1 MTYEENNFYRTNSI
15 FIISLSAVS
24 AADNTT
30 IKTNDHTDNIKTDD
44 ITINLEKT
52 SQSENNDGYKTY
64 EEFKKAIETSK
75 EGDTIKLGSNIKL
88 KDTLNIKTNKITID
102 GQGHTIDGDK
112 DYRIFYIPANYVTI
126 QNLKLID
133 GDCDEGAAIYADKY
147 LTVKKCEFTNNK
159 ASDRGGAIFNYNGN
173 LDISDSMFKNNRASG
188 TWGRDQYG
196 GAIYCTN
203 LKCNNCTFED
213 NYSNDDAGAIYIH
226 DGDKT
231 EIRNSKFIRNNAEL
245 SGGAI
250 SCVDVYCNNCTFE
263 NNYASN
269 LGGAINGGYGAH
281 VQNSRFKN
289 NKAGDDGGA
298 VYIDGGQGEIS
309 DSHFTNNQAKNGGAI
324 YSSNIDCLRCYF
336 ENNHANDN
344 GGALCQKVDGDLY
357 VIHASHCKF
366 IKNTAEIDGRA
377 AYCGKIIVDSDLF
390 LNNGATG
397 AKINSCWGGAV
408 FCLTMEGNKC
418 IFENNYADD
427 YGGATY
433 IKTKSE
439 STIKNTQFT
448 NNQAKDN
455 NGGAIYSNGDLRVSN
470 CNFTKNKAKTDGG
483 AIYADAK
490 VTATSSI
497 FIINEAAGTSSQC
510 YAGAIYCTNID
521 CDKCIFDNNH
531 AYDYGGAI
539 YINNK
544 GKSTIKNSKFTNNK
558 ADDYNGGAIYSKKN
572 IEVYNSLFKNNQ
584 ANNSWSPST
593 SQGGAIYCGTITCNN
608 CTFENNKAKKY
619 AGAIYINDKEV
630 STIKNSKFI
639 NNTSSFNGGAINA
652 NGKLIVESSIFKNN
666 KADHFGGALEPYEN
680 GGAIFCLNIYC
691 NNSTFENNYAESY
704 GGAIFIKNEG
714 KSTIKNSKFIN
725 NTAKLNG
732 GAIYCASINC
742 KNSTFKENYASQR
755 GGAIHINNKGLSV
768 IENSKFIDN
777 EACQKG
783 GAINIDDTSAHVVI
797 KNNSFKGNTVDKEDG
812 EGSIIYNY
820 GHYDKISNNYYGTNN
835 PDWKNALYEHKYFGL
850 DVEHRDSNPV
860 KL

>member
-1 MTYEENNFYRTNSI
+1 MTYEENNFYKTNSI

-102 GQGHTIDGDK
+102 GQGHTIDGDE

-126 QNLKLID
+126 QNLKLINW
-133 GDCDEGAAIYADKY
+133 DCDEGAAIYADKY

-298 VYIDGGQGEIS
+298 
-309 DSHFTNNQAKNGGAI
+309 
-324 YSSNIDCLRCYF
+324 
-336 ENNHANDN
+336 
-344 GGALCQKVDGDLY
+344 LCQKVDGDLY

-366 IKNTAEIDGRA
+366 IKNTAEIDGGA
-377 AYCGKIIVDSDLF
+377 AYCGKITADSDLF

-397 AKINSCWGGAV
+397 AKINSWWGGAV

-427 YGGATY
+427 YEGAIY

-497 FIINEAAGTSSQC
+497 FIINEAAGASSQC

-593 SQGGAIYCGTITCNN
+593 SQVGAIYCGTITCNN

-639 NNTSSFNGGAINA
+639 NNTSPFN
-652 NGKLIVESSIFKNN
+652 
-666 KADHFGGALEPYEN
+666 
-680 GGAIFCLNIYC
+680 
-691 NNSTFENNYAESY
+691 
-704 GGAIFIKNEG
+704 
-714 KSTIKNSKFIN
+714 
-725 NTAKLNG
+725 
-732 GAIYCASINC
+732 
-742 KNSTFKENYASQR
+742 
-755 GGAIHINNKGLSV
+755 
-768 IENSKFIDN
+768 
-777 EACQKG
+777 G

-797 KNNSFKGNTVDKEDG
+797 KNNSFKGNTVDKDG

-820 GHYDKISNNYYGTNN
+820 GHFDKISNNYYGTNN

>member
-1 MTYEENNFYRTNSI
+1 
-15 FIISLSAVS
+15 
-24 AADNTT
+24 
-30 IKTNDHTDNIKTDD
+30 
-44 ITINLEKT
+44 
-52 SQSENNDGYKTY
+52 
-64 EEFKKAIETSK
+64 
-75 EGDTIKLGSNIKL
+75 
-88 KDTLNIKTNKITID
+88 
-102 GQGHTIDGDK
+102 
-112 DYRIFYIPANYVTI
+112 
-126 QNLKLID
+126 
-133 GDCDEGAAIYADKY
+133 
-147 LTVKKCEFTNNK
+147 
-159 ASDRGGAIFNYNGN
+159 
-173 LDISDSMFKNNRASG
+173 MFKNNRASG

-231 EIRNSKFIRNNAEL
+231 EIRNSKFIRNNAEP

-366 IKNTAEIDGRA
+366 IKNTAEIDGGA
-377 AYCGKIIVDSDLF
+377 AYCGKIIADSDLF

-470 CNFTKNKAKTDGG
+470 CNFTKNKAKTD
-483 AIYADAK
+483 
-490 VTATSSI
+490 
-497 FIINEAAGTSSQC
+497 
-510 YAGAIYCTNID
+510 
-521 CDKCIFDNNH
+521 
-531 AYDYGGAI
+531 GGAI

-639 NNTSSFNGGAINA
+639 NNTSPFNGGAINA

-680 GGAIFCLNIYC
+680 GGAIFCLNIDC

-704 GGAIFIKNEG
+704 GGAIFIKN
-714 KSTIKNSKFIN
+714 SKFIN

-732 GAIYCASINC
+732 GAIYLDNTNSHVDLIHNIFE
-742 KNSTFKENYASQR
+742 KNTAER
-755 GGAIHINNKGLSV
+755 GNEGLIV
-768 IENSKFIDN
+768 Y
-777 EACQKG
+777 
-783 GAINIDDTSAHVVI
+783 TY
-797 KNNSFKGNTVDKEDG
+797 G
-812 EGSIIYNY
+812 EF
-820 GHYDKISNNYYGTNN
+820 DKISQNYYGTEN
-835 PDWKNALYEHKYFGL
+835 PLVQSLIIRTVSKVLILISIQPLSLKILYL
-850 DVEHRDSNPV
+850 
-860 KL
+860 

>member
-44 ITINLEKT
+44 ITKNLEKT

-102 GQGHTIDGDK
+102 GQGHTIDGDE

-126 QNLKLID
+126 QNLKLIN

-196 GAIYCTN
+196 GAIY
-203 LKCNNCTFED
+203 
-213 NYSNDDAGAIYIH
+213 
-226 DGDKT
+226 
-231 EIRNSKFIRNNAEL
+231 
-245 SGGAI
+245 
-250 SCVDVYCNNCTFE
+250 
-263 NNYASN
+263 
-269 LGGAINGGYGAH
+269 
-281 VQNSRFKN
+281 
-289 NKAGDDGGA
+289 
-298 VYIDGGQGEIS
+298 
-309 DSHFTNNQAKNGGAI
+309 
-324 YSSNIDCLRCYF
+324 
-336 ENNHANDN
+336 
-344 GGALCQKVDGDLY
+344 
-357 VIHASHCKF
+357 
-366 IKNTAEIDGRA
+366 
-377 AYCGKIIVDSDLF
+377 
-390 LNNGATG
+390 
-397 AKINSCWGGAV
+397 
-408 FCLTMEGNKC
+408 
-418 IFENNYADD
+418 
-427 YGGATY
+427 
-433 IKTKSE
+433 
-439 STIKNTQFT
+439 
-448 NNQAKDN
+448 
-455 NGGAIYSNGDLRVSN
+455 SNGDLRVSN

-497 FIINEAAGTSSQC
+497 FIINEAAGASSQC

-593 SQGGAIYCGTITCNN
+593 SQVGAIYCGTITCNN

-639 NNTSSFNGGAINA
+639 NNTSPFN
-652 NGKLIVESSIFKNN
+652 
-666 KADHFGGALEPYEN
+666 
-680 GGAIFCLNIYC
+680 
-691 NNSTFENNYAESY
+691 
-704 GGAIFIKNEG
+704 
-714 KSTIKNSKFIN
+714 
-725 NTAKLNG
+725 
-732 GAIYCASINC
+732 
-742 KNSTFKENYASQR
+742 
-755 GGAIHINNKGLSV
+755 
-768 IENSKFIDN
+768 
-777 EACQKG
+777 G

-797 KNNSFKGNTVDKEDG
+797 KNNSFKGNTVDKDG

-820 GHYDKISNNYYGTNN
+820 GHFDKISNNYYGTNN

-850 DVEHRDSNPV
+850 DVEHRDSNHV
-860 KL
+860 RL

>member
-1 MTYEENNFYRTNSI
+1 
-15 FIISLSAVS
+15 
-24 AADNTT
+24 
-30 IKTNDHTDNIKTDD
+30 
-44 ITINLEKT
+44 
-52 SQSENNDGYKTY
+52 
-64 EEFKKAIETSK
+64 
-75 EGDTIKLGSNIKL
+75 
-88 KDTLNIKTNKITID
+88 
-102 GQGHTIDGDK
+102 
-112 DYRIFYIPANYVTI
+112 
-126 QNLKLID
+126 
-133 GDCDEGAAIYADKY
+133 
-147 LTVKKCEFTNNK
+147 
-159 ASDRGGAIFNYNGN
+159 
-173 LDISDSMFKNNRASG
+173 MFKNNRASG
-188 TWGRDQYG
+188 TWGRDQY
-196 GAIYCTN
+196 
-203 LKCNNCTFED
+203 
-213 NYSNDDAGAIYIH
+213 
-226 DGDKT
+226 
-231 EIRNSKFIRNNAEL
+231 
-245 SGGAI
+245 
-250 SCVDVYCNNCTFE
+250 
-263 NNYASN
+263 
-269 LGGAINGGYGAH
+269 
-281 VQNSRFKN
+281 
-289 NKAGDDGGA
+289 
-298 VYIDGGQGEIS
+298 
-309 DSHFTNNQAKNGGAI
+309 
-324 YSSNIDCLRCYF
+324 
-336 ENNHANDN
+336 
-344 GGALCQKVDGDLY
+344 
-357 VIHASHCKF
+357 
-366 IKNTAEIDGRA
+366 
-377 AYCGKIIVDSDLF
+377 
-390 LNNGATG
+390 
-397 AKINSCWGGAV
+397 
-408 FCLTMEGNKC
+408 
-418 IFENNYADD
+418 
-427 YGGATY
+427 
-433 IKTKSE
+433 
-439 STIKNTQFT
+439 
-448 NNQAKDN
+448 
-455 NGGAIYSNGDLRVSN
+455 GGAIYSNGDLRVSN

-497 FIINEAAGTSSQC
+497 FIINEAAGASSQC

-639 NNTSSFNGGAINA
+639 NNTSPFNGGAINA

-680 GGAIFCLNIYC
+680 GGAIFCLNIDC

-714 KSTIKNSKFIN
+714 KSTIKNSKFIQN
-725 NTAKLNG
+725 EAREDNGGAIYTKGNLNIKNSLFTHHYAKEDGGAICAKGHVNVENSTFTLNKATGARVFLSEG

-797 KNNSFKGNTVDKEDG
+797 KNNSFKGNTVDKDG
-812 EGSIIYNY
+812 EGSIVYNY

-850 DVEHRDSNPV
+850 DVEHRDSNHV
-860 KL
+860 RL

>member
-1 MTYEENNFYRTNSI
+1 
-15 FIISLSAVS
+15 
-24 AADNTT
+24 
-30 IKTNDHTDNIKTDD
+30 
-44 ITINLEKT
+44 
-52 SQSENNDGYKTY
+52 
-64 EEFKKAIETSK
+64 
-75 EGDTIKLGSNIKL
+75 
-88 KDTLNIKTNKITID
+88 
-102 GQGHTIDGDK
+102 
-112 DYRIFYIPANYVTI
+112 
-126 QNLKLID
+126 
-133 GDCDEGAAIYADKY
+133 
-147 LTVKKCEFTNNK
+147 
-159 ASDRGGAIFNYNGN
+159 
-173 LDISDSMFKNNRASG
+173 MFKNNRASG

-366 IKNTAEIDGRA
+366 IKNTAEIDGGA
-377 AYCGKIIVDSDLF
+377 AYCGKIIADSDLF

-427 YGGATY
+427 YGGAIY

-490 VTATSSI
+490 VTAT
-497 FIINEAAGTSSQC
+497 
-510 YAGAIYCTNID
+510 
-521 CDKCIFDNNH
+521 H
-531 AYDYGGAI
+531 P
-539 YINNK
+539 
-544 GKSTIKNSKFTNNK
+544 
-558 ADDYNGGAIYSKKN
+558 YS
-572 IEVYNSLFKNNQ
+572 
-584 ANNSWSPST
+584 
-593 SQGGAIYCGTITCNN
+593 
-608 CTFENNKAKKY
+608 
-619 AGAIYINDKEV
+619 
-630 STIKNSKFI
+630 
-639 NNTSSFNGGAINA
+639 
-652 NGKLIVESSIFKNN
+652 
-666 KADHFGGALEPYEN
+666 
-680 GGAIFCLNIYC
+680 
-691 NNSTFENNYAESY
+691 
-704 GGAIFIKNEG
+704 
-714 KSTIKNSKFIN
+714 
-725 NTAKLNG
+725 
-732 GAIYCASINC
+732 
-742 KNSTFKENYASQR
+742 
-755 GGAIHINNKGLSV
+755 
-768 IENSKFIDN
+768 
-777 EACQKG
+777 
-783 GAINIDDTSAHVVI
+783 
-797 KNNSFKGNTVDKEDG
+797 
-812 EGSIIYNY
+812 
-820 GHYDKISNNYYGTNN
+820 
-835 PDWKNALYEHKYFGL
+835 
-850 DVEHRDSNPV
+850 
-860 KL
+860 

>member
-1 MTYEENNFYRTNSI
+1 
-15 FIISLSAVS
+15 
-24 AADNTT
+24 
-30 IKTNDHTDNIKTDD
+30 
-44 ITINLEKT
+44 
-52 SQSENNDGYKTY
+52 
-64 EEFKKAIETSK
+64 
-75 EGDTIKLGSNIKL
+75 
-88 KDTLNIKTNKITID
+88 
-102 GQGHTIDGDK
+102 
-112 DYRIFYIPANYVTI
+112 
-126 QNLKLID
+126 
-133 GDCDEGAAIYADKY
+133 
-147 LTVKKCEFTNNK
+147 
-159 ASDRGGAIFNYNGN
+159 
-173 LDISDSMFKNNRASG
+173 MFKNNRASG

-366 IKNTAEIDGRA
+366 IKNTAEIDGGA
-377 AYCGKIIVDSDLF
+377 AYCGKIIADSDLF

-470 CNFTKNKAKTDGG
+470 CNFTKNKAKTD
-483 AIYADAK
+483 
-490 VTATSSI
+490 
-497 FIINEAAGTSSQC
+497 
-510 YAGAIYCTNID
+510 
-521 CDKCIFDNNH
+521 
-531 AYDYGGAI
+531 GGAI

-639 NNTSSFNGGAINA
+639 NNTSPFNGGAINA

-680 GGAIFCLNIYC
+680 GGAIFCLNIDC

-704 GGAIFIKNEG
+704 GGAIFIKN
-714 KSTIKNSKFIN
+714 SKFIN

-732 GAIYCASINC
+732 GAIYLDNTNSHVDLIHNIFE
-742 KNSTFKENYASQR
+742 KNTAER
-755 GGAIHINNKGLSV
+755 GNEGLIV
-768 IENSKFIDN
+768 Y
-777 EACQKG
+777 
-783 GAINIDDTSAHVVI
+783 TY
-797 KNNSFKGNTVDKEDG
+797 G
-812 EGSIIYNY
+812 EF
-820 GHYDKISNNYYGTNN
+820 DKISQNYYGTEN
-835 PDWKNALYEHKYFGL
+835 PLVQSLIIRTVSKVLILISIQPLSLKILYL
-850 DVEHRDSNPV
+850 
-860 KL
+860 

>member
-102 GQGHTIDGDK
+102 GQGHTIDGDE

-126 QNLKLID
+126 QNLKLINW
-133 GDCDEGAAIYADKY
+133 DCDEGAAIYADKY

-196 GAIYCTN
+196 GAIY
-203 LKCNNCTFED
+203 
-213 NYSNDDAGAIYIH
+213 
-226 DGDKT
+226 
-231 EIRNSKFIRNNAEL
+231 
-245 SGGAI
+245 
-250 SCVDVYCNNCTFE
+250 
-263 NNYASN
+263 
-269 LGGAINGGYGAH
+269 
-281 VQNSRFKN
+281 
-289 NKAGDDGGA
+289 
-298 VYIDGGQGEIS
+298 
-309 DSHFTNNQAKNGGAI
+309 
-324 YSSNIDCLRCYF
+324 
-336 ENNHANDN
+336 
-344 GGALCQKVDGDLY
+344 
-357 VIHASHCKF
+357 
-366 IKNTAEIDGRA
+366 
-377 AYCGKIIVDSDLF
+377 
-390 LNNGATG
+390 
-397 AKINSCWGGAV
+397 
-408 FCLTMEGNKC
+408 
-418 IFENNYADD
+418 
-427 YGGATY
+427 
-433 IKTKSE
+433 
-439 STIKNTQFT
+439 
-448 NNQAKDN
+448 
-455 NGGAIYSNGDLRVSN
+455 SNGDLRVSN

-497 FIINEAAGTSSQC
+497 FIINEAAGASSQC

-639 NNTSSFNGGAINA
+639 NNTSPFN
-652 NGKLIVESSIFKNN
+652 
-666 KADHFGGALEPYEN
+666 
-680 GGAIFCLNIYC
+680 
-691 NNSTFENNYAESY
+691 
-704 GGAIFIKNEG
+704 
-714 KSTIKNSKFIN
+714 
-725 NTAKLNG
+725 
-732 GAIYCASINC
+732 
-742 KNSTFKENYASQR
+742 
-755 GGAIHINNKGLSV
+755 
-768 IENSKFIDN
+768 
-777 EACQKG
+777 G

-797 KNNSFKGNTVDKEDG
+797 KNNSFKGNTVDKDG

-820 GHYDKISNNYYGTNN
+820 GHFDKISNNYYGTNN

-850 DVEHRDSNPV
+850 DVEHRDSNHV
-860 KL
+860 RL

>member
-88 KDTLNIKTNKITID
+88 KDTLNIKTNITID
-102 GQGHTIDGDK
+102 GQGHTIDGDE

-126 QNLKLID
+126 QNLKLLN

-196 GAIYCTN
+196 GAIY
-203 LKCNNCTFED
+203 
-213 NYSNDDAGAIYIH
+213 
-226 DGDKT
+226 
-231 EIRNSKFIRNNAEL
+231 
-245 SGGAI
+245 
-250 SCVDVYCNNCTFE
+250 
-263 NNYASN
+263 
-269 LGGAINGGYGAH
+269 
-281 VQNSRFKN
+281 
-289 NKAGDDGGA
+289 
-298 VYIDGGQGEIS
+298 
-309 DSHFTNNQAKNGGAI
+309 
-324 YSSNIDCLRCYF
+324 
-336 ENNHANDN
+336 
-344 GGALCQKVDGDLY
+344 
-357 VIHASHCKF
+357 
-366 IKNTAEIDGRA
+366 
-377 AYCGKIIVDSDLF
+377 
-390 LNNGATG
+390 
-397 AKINSCWGGAV
+397 
-408 FCLTMEGNKC
+408 
-418 IFENNYADD
+418 
-427 YGGATY
+427 
-433 IKTKSE
+433 
-439 STIKNTQFT
+439 
-448 NNQAKDN
+448 
-455 NGGAIYSNGDLRVSN
+455 SNGDLRVSN

-497 FIINEAAGTSSQC
+497 FIINEAAGASSQC

-593 SQGGAIYCGTITCNN
+593 SQVGAIYCGTITCNN

-639 NNTSSFNGGAINA
+639 NNTSPFN
-652 NGKLIVESSIFKNN
+652 
-666 KADHFGGALEPYEN
+666 
-680 GGAIFCLNIYC
+680 
-691 NNSTFENNYAESY
+691 
-704 GGAIFIKNEG
+704 
-714 KSTIKNSKFIN
+714 
-725 NTAKLNG
+725 
-732 GAIYCASINC
+732 
-742 KNSTFKENYASQR
+742 
-755 GGAIHINNKGLSV
+755 
-768 IENSKFIDN
+768 
-777 EACQKG
+777 G

-797 KNNSFKGNTVDKEDG
+797 KNNSFKGNTVDKDG

-820 GHYDKISNNYYGTNN
+820 GHFDKIRNNYYGTNN

-850 DVEHRDSNPV
+850 DVEHRDSNHV
-860 KL
+860 RL

>member
-1 MTYEENNFYRTNSI
+1 
-15 FIISLSAVS
+15 
-24 AADNTT
+24 
-30 IKTNDHTDNIKTDD
+30 
-44 ITINLEKT
+44 
-52 SQSENNDGYKTY
+52 
-64 EEFKKAIETSK
+64 
-75 EGDTIKLGSNIKL
+75 
-88 KDTLNIKTNKITID
+88 
-102 GQGHTIDGDK
+102 
-112 DYRIFYIPANYVTI
+112 
-126 QNLKLID
+126 
-133 GDCDEGAAIYADKY
+133 
-147 LTVKKCEFTNNK
+147 
-159 ASDRGGAIFNYNGN
+159 
-173 LDISDSMFKNNRASG
+173 MFKNNRASG

-366 IKNTAEIDGRA
+366 IKNTAEIDGGA
-377 AYCGKIIVDSDLF
+377 AYCGKIIADSDLF

-427 YGGATY
+427 YGGAIY

-497 FIINEAAGTSSQC
+497 FIINEAAGASSQC

-558 ADDYNGGAIYSKKN
+558 ADDYNRGAIYSKKN

-584 ANNSWSPST
+584 ANNSWFPST

-639 NNTSSFNGGAINA
+639 NNTSPFNGGAINA

-680 GGAIFCLNIYC
+680 GGAIFCLNIDC

-732 GAIYCASINC
+732 GAIYLDNTNSHVDLIHNIFE
-742 KNSTFKENYASQR
+742 KNTAER
-755 GGAIHINNKGLSV
+755 GNEGLIV
-768 IENSKFIDN
+768 Y
-777 EACQKG
+777 
-783 GAINIDDTSAHVVI
+783 TY
-797 KNNSFKGNTVDKEDG
+797 G
-812 EGSIIYNY
+812 EF
-820 GHYDKISNNYYGTNN
+820 DKISQNYYGTEN
-835 PDWKNALYEHKYFGL
+835 PNWSSHLLYEQFQKF
-850 DVEHRDSNPV
+850 
-860 KL
+860 

>member
-102 GQGHTIDGDK
+102 GQGHTIDGDE

-126 QNLKLID
+126 QNLKLIN

-159 ASDRGGAIFNYNGN
+159 TSDRGGAIFNYNGN

-497 FIINEAAGTSSQC
+497 FIINEAAGASSQC

-593 SQGGAIYCGTITCNN
+593 SQVGAIYCGTITCNN

-680 GGAIFCLNIYC
+680 GGAIFCLNIDC

-732 GAIYCASINC
+732 GAIY
-742 KNSTFKENYASQR
+742 
-755 GGAIHINNKGLSV
+755 
-768 IENSKFIDN
+768 
-777 EACQKG
+777 
-783 GAINIDDTSAHVVI
+783 
-797 KNNSFKGNTVDKEDG
+797 
-812 EGSIIYNY
+812 
-820 GHYDKISNNYYGTNN
+820 
-835 PDWKNALYEHKYFGL
+835 
-850 DVEHRDSNPV
+850 
-860 KL
+860 

>member
-1 MTYEENNFYRTNSI
+1 
-15 FIISLSAVS
+15 
-24 AADNTT
+24 
-30 IKTNDHTDNIKTDD
+30 
-44 ITINLEKT
+44 
-52 SQSENNDGYKTY
+52 
-64 EEFKKAIETSK
+64 
-75 EGDTIKLGSNIKL
+75 
-88 KDTLNIKTNKITID
+88 
-102 GQGHTIDGDK
+102 
-112 DYRIFYIPANYVTI
+112 
-126 QNLKLID
+126 
-133 GDCDEGAAIYADKY
+133 
-147 LTVKKCEFTNNK
+147 
-159 ASDRGGAIFNYNGN
+159 
-173 LDISDSMFKNNRASG
+173 MFKNNRASG

-427 YGGATY
+427 YGGA
-433 IKTKSE
+433 
-439 STIKNTQFT
+439 
-448 NNQAKDN
+448 
-455 NGGAIYSNGDLRVSN
+455 
-470 CNFTKNKAKTDGG
+470 
-483 AIYADAK
+483 
-490 VTATSSI
+490 
-497 FIINEAAGTSSQC
+497 
-510 YAGAIYCTNID
+510 
-521 CDKCIFDNNH
+521 
-531 AYDYGGAI
+531 I

-639 NNTSSFNGGAINA
+639 NNTSPFN
-652 NGKLIVESSIFKNN
+652 
-666 KADHFGGALEPYEN
+666 
-680 GGAIFCLNIYC
+680 
-691 NNSTFENNYAESY
+691 
-704 GGAIFIKNEG
+704 
-714 KSTIKNSKFIN
+714 
-725 NTAKLNG
+725 
-732 GAIYCASINC
+732 
-742 KNSTFKENYASQR
+742 
-755 GGAIHINNKGLSV
+755 
-768 IENSKFIDN
+768 
-777 EACQKG
+777 G

-797 KNNSFKGNTVDKEDG
+797 KNNSFKGNTVDKDG

-820 GHYDKISNNYYGTNN
+820 GHFDKISNNYYGTNN

-850 DVEHRDSNPV
+850 DVEHRDYNHV
-860 KL
+860 RL